1 MASIIGYIEKLLVRP
16 GSKTAPAVNDAINSS
31 IKAWGKV
38 IRGRGSADR
47 EYNKANL
54 RIAFN
59 RYDPARLASYM
70 ADRPYLF

>member
-1 MASIIGYIEKLLVRP
+1 MVNIVSYIEKFLAKPGGSTATGARHLVK
-16 GSKTAPAVNDAINSS
+16 GS
-31 IKAWGKV
+31 IKGWGK
-38 IRGRGSADR
+38 IIIGGGSADR

>member
-1 MASIIGYIEKLLVRP
+1 MVSIISYIEKLLVKPSGR
-16 GSKTAPAVNDAINSS
+16 TAAAANDLVKGS
-31 IKAWGKV
+31 IKRWGKV
-38 IRGRGSADR
+38 IRGGGSADR

-59 RYDPARLASYM
+59 RYNPDRLASYM